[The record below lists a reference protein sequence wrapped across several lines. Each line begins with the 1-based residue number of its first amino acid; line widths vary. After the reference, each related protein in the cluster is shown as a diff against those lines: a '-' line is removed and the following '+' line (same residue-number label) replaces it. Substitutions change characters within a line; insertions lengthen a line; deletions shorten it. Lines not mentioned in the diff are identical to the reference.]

1 MPKLVLGPLLRY
13 VGETQATVWVETDD
27 AARVE
32 VLVSPE
38 PVAPPDGPAFPA
50 STIRTLHGDHP
61 LRIAFGSCRVA
72 VPHEPPWTLPPSA
85 DRKRGKGAD
94 ALYAFALRMRD
105 TDPDTW
111 PDLLL
116 LLGDQIDADDTSEE
130 VQAFI
135 RSRRDVGR
143 PPGLEVADFEEYT
156 RLYWEAWGDPV
167 LRWLLSTV
175 PTAMIFDDHDIS
187 DDWNT
192 SAAWVEHM
200 RAQPW
205 WEERI
210 TSGLASYWLYQ
221 HLGNLSPDDLDDD
234 PVWPKVRDAG
244 DATRVL
250 REFAAQ
256 ADQEIEGTR
265 WSYKR
270 DFGRTRLVVIDSR
283 CGRLLEGSRRE
294 MIDDDEFAWVEEQA
308 TGDFDHLLM
317 ATSLP
322 YALAPAIHHLEEW
335 NEAVAA
341 GTWGRAMAWVGE
353 KVRQGIDLEHWAAF
367 NDSFDRLAALIEAGA
382 GGHRGR
388 PPGSVVVLSGD
399 VHHTYLAEFSF
410 RGEHAGHGH
419 SPAWQ
424 AVCSPLRNPLPRDQQ
439 AAHRRAFRRPAR
451 AVTRWLARRAGVE
464 PDEIA
469 WRVVEGPRFEN
480 HLGQLELDGRRAM
493 LRVEQAITPDSGDA
507 LLDLR
512 EVRKGRW
519 LTIRQAPRMLA
530 WSAAYPEA
538 PDDRLDPADPPPPSL
553 RAPDGREW
561 GWDDPGLG
569 QALAGDLGVAVRGHR
584 DLGGQQDLKA
594 SVLVTTEASRLALE
608 QALGRPVGLR
618 RFRTN
623 LHLELDAPAFA
634 EQDWAGG
641 RLQVGEVTLDLLN
654 PCIRCVIPTRDPGD
668 LSRWPELLRWLHRRN
683 GALFGVNARVVPTG
697 RVRVGDRAT
706 VTEPAVPSP
715 PRASTDWD
723 VAPRGAS

>member
-32 VLVSPE
+32 VLVSPGGPGQEADGGTRGQAPTFAVQGHHYALVLIDGLEPDRVYTYRVELDGEPVWPE
-38 PVAPPDGPAFPA
+38 PVASPDGPAFPA
-50 STIRTLHGDHP
+50 STIRT
-61 LRIAFGSCRVA
+61 
-72 VPHEPPWTLPPSA
+72 
-85 DRKRGKGAD
+85 
-94 ALYAFALRMRD
+94 
-105 TDPDTW
+105 
-111 PDLLL
+111 
-116 LLGDQIDADDTSEE
+116 
-130 VQAFI
+130 
-135 RSRRDVGR
+135 RRDVGR

-341 GTWGRAMAWVGE
+341 GAWGRAMAWVGE
-353 KVRQGIDLEHWAAF
+353 KIRQGIDLEHWAAF
-367 NDSFDRLAALIEAGA
+367 NDSFDRLAALIEAVA

-464 PDEIA
+464 PDHTT

-493 LRVEQAITPDSGDA
+493 LRVEQAITPDSGDGA
-507 LLDLR
+507 
-512 EVRKGRW
+512 
-519 LTIRQAPRMLA
+519 
-530 WSAAYPEA
+530 
-538 PDDRLDPADPPPPSL
+538 PSL
-553 RAPDGREW
+553 EPLYEHRLSDG
-561 GWDDPGLG
+561 
-569 QALAGDLGVAVRGHR
+569 
-584 DLGGQQDLKA
+584 
-594 SVLVTTEASRLALE
+594 
-608 QALGRPVGLR
+608 
-618 RFRTN
+618 
-623 LHLELDAPAFA
+623 
-634 EQDWAGG
+634 
-641 RLQVGEVTLDLLN
+641 
-654 PCIRCVIPTRDPGD
+654 
-668 LSRWPELLRWLHRRN
+668 
-683 GALFGVNARVVPTG
+683 
-697 RVRVGDRAT
+697 
-706 VTEPAVPSP
+706 
-715 PRASTDWD
+715 
-723 VAPRGAS
+723 